1 MKKILFP
8 LICCFFVCFF
18 FEGCKRT
25 VSEPG
30 GDIEIL
36 PVEPNYHDFSQ
47 WYITD
52 RQYSADVFY
61 LVSTEIGD
69 TVMSDSTVYHHADTY
84 ADWARIPIYSEML
97 GIDTLLSSPLNF
109 YSPYYRQCSLQSF
122 MNDSTFEKRFPIAVK
137 DSKKA
142 FDYYLKNLNKDRP
155 FVLAGFSQGAMILLE
170 LMKEMD
176 EATYRRMIAA
186 YAFGTNIPQEL
197 LEQCP
202 KIVPAKN
209 DSDTGVMICYNSVRD
224 INSVVPGLGDN
235 NVVAINP
242 LNWKTDETPA
252 ELITEPSPLLPVDQ
266 QKKDTMTVHL
276 DTTSHLLFVEGYTAT
291 DYILPLIGKEGNYH
305 SREIWLYRDQLRE
318 NISRRAACFL
328 QQAN

>member
-1 MKKILFP
+1 MRKYLFP
-8 LICCFFVCFF
+8 LFYSLIVGLLFV
-18 FEGCKRT
+18 GCVKT
-25 VSEPG
+25 NGQSGSDAEVLPAEP
-30 GDIEIL
+30 D
-36 PVEPNYHDFSQ
+36 YRDMSQ

-52 RQYSADVFY
+52 RQNPADVFY

-69 TVMSDSTVYHHADTY
+69 MVMPDSTIYHHADTY

-97 GIDTLLSSPLNF
+97 GVDTLISGPLNF
-109 YSPYYRQCSLQSF
+109 YTPYYRQCSLQSF
-122 MNDSTFEKRFPIAVK
+122 MDDSTYEKRFPIAVN
-137 DSKKA
+137 DAKKA

-176 EATYRRMIAA
+176 DATYRRMIAA
-186 YAFGTNIPQEL
+186 YAFGTSIPQEL

-202 KIVPAKN
+202 KIVPAKGE
-209 DSDTGVMICYNSVRD
+209 SDTGVMICYNSVRD
-224 INSVVPGLGDN
+224 INAVVQGLGDS

-252 ELITEPSPLLPVDQ
+252 EMITEPTPLLPIDQ

-276 DTTSHLLFVEGYTAT
+276 DTASHLLFVEGYTAT

-318 NISRRAACFL
+318 NISHRTACFL
-328 QQAN
+328 QQVK